1 MNPISF
7 FRRMFGWDRNEPQTD
22 ASPSI
27 DVPHT
32 IFTSGTFL
40 SPSQREAL
48 MVNEKGE
55 YMVQFPNHDAHWA
68 KVDLDSFVPTQE
80 FSDCVF
86 GEINGTVIKLFWS
99 EISEGNEL

>member
-1 MNPISF
+1 
-7 FRRMFGWDRNEPQTD
+7 
-22 ASPSI
+22 SPSI

-55 YMVQFPNHDAHWA
+55 YMVQFPNDNADWA

-86 GEINGTVIKLFWS
+86 GEIHGTVIKLFWS

>member
-1 MNPISF
+1 
-7 FRRMFGWDRNEPQTD
+7 MFGWDRNEPQTD

-55 YMVQFPNHDAHWA
+55 YMVQFPNDNADWA

-86 GEINGTVIKLFWS
+86 GEIHGTVIKLFWS

>member
-7 FRRMFGWDRNEPQTD
+7 FRRMHGWNGNEPETLV
-22 ASPSI
+22 SPTI

-32 IFTSGTFL
+32 IFTSRTSL

-48 MVNEKGE
+48 MTNEQGE

-80 FSDCVF
+80 FRDCVV
-86 GEINGTVIKLFWS
+86 GEINGTVMKLFWF